1 MNPDLSRCARHPSQ
15 PPFTGFCSAC
25 LLERLSA
32 AALPATPPAPSPS
45 PLPPPPPR
53 PAAAAAH
60 EGEGRTTLLRL
71 FQLHDQ
77 QDRPAPVG
85 AGDQDPEP
93 RAEPEPPPPL
103 QRKRSLRQSC
113 EWIACC
119 EHGHDPASW
128 LPSRQSWDANDSA
141 SASASASASTSAAA
155 AAASSTT
162 APASAS
168 ALVLHPSTSKAS
180 LRPWWDR
187 TRRAANPVAGFL
199 SRSLSSQSWRE
210 TDAAARSRAQG
221 HAAARVNGGSHSVSS
236 SAGGVDSEVSPADSL
251 HAHVHSA
258 GRRDSLLRRFY
269 WLGRSSSVH
278 CPSPRRSPDTGM
290 LRFHRTPST
299 TRSKT
304 QARRRLHLFP
314 ARSHRHQQQQH

>member
-45 PLPPPPPR
+45 PLPPPPPPPPR
-53 PAAAAAH
+53 QAAAAQEA
-60 EGEGRTTLLRL
+60 EGRTTLLRL

-77 QDRPAPVG
+77 QDRPPPHG
-85 AGDQDPEP
+85 PGEQDPEP
-93 RAEPEPPPPL
+93 QAEPPPPPL

-113 EWIACC
+113 EWIVCC

-128 LPSRQSWDANDSA
+128 LPSRQSWDGND
-141 SASASASASTSAAA
+141 SASASASTSAAA
-155 AAASSTT
+155 AAA
-162 APASAS
+162 PASAS
-168 ALVLHPSTSKAS
+168 ALVLHSSSKGS

-187 TRRAANPVAGFL
+187 TRRAANPVTGFL

-210 TDAAARSRAQG
+210 TGASARSRAQG
-221 HAAARVNGGSHSVSS
+221 HAGGTAVRINGGSHSVSS
-236 SAGGVDSEVSPADSL
+236 SAGGVDSEMSPADSL

-258 GRRDSLLRRFY
+258 GRRRGDSLLRRFY

-290 LRFHRTPST
+290 LRFHHTPST

-304 QARRRLHLFP
+304 QGRRLNLFA
-314 ARSHRHQQQQH
+314 ARSHRHQQQH

>member
-45 PLPPPPPR
+45 PLPPPPPPPPR
-53 PAAAAAH
+53 PAAQA

-77 QDRPAPVG
+77 QDRPPSDG
-85 AGDQDPEP
+85 PEEQDPEP
-93 RAEPEPPPPL
+93 QAEQPPPPPL

-113 EWIACC
+113 EWIVCC

-141 SASASASASTSAAA
+141 TASTSAAA
-155 AAASSTT
+155 AP
-162 APASAS
+162 APAS
-168 ALVLHPSTSKAS
+168 ALVLHSGSTSKAP

-210 TDAAARSRAQG
+210 TDAAAARSRAQG
-221 HAAARVNGGSHSVSS
+221 GAAARANGGSHSVSS

-258 GRRDSLLRRFY
+258 SRRRGGDSLLRRFY

-278 CPSPRRSPDTGM
+278 CPSPRRSPDVGM

-299 TRSKT
+299 TARSKT
-304 QARRRLHLFP
+304 QGRRRLNLFGTH
-314 ARSHRHQQQQH
+314 SHRHQQQQH

>member
-45 PLPPPPPR
+45 PLPTPPPPPPPPPPPR
-53 PAAAAAH
+53 PA
-60 EGEGRTTLLRL
+60 EEGRTTLLRL

-77 QDRPAPVG
+77 QDRPP
-85 AGDQDPEP
+85 GDQDPQADP
-93 RAEPEPPPPL
+93 PPPPL

-113 EWIACC
+113 EWIVCC
-119 EHGHDPASW
+119 EHAHDPASW

-141 SASASASASTSAAA
+141 SASTAAA
-155 AAASSTT
+155 PSTT
-162 APASAS
+162 APASTS
-168 ALVLHPSTSKAS
+168 ALVLHSGSSSSKGS

-187 TRRAANPVAGFL
+187 TRRAANPVTGFL
-199 SRSLSSQSWRE
+199 SRSLSSHSWRE
-210 TDAAARSRAQG
+210 TDARASARPQG
-221 HAAARVNGGSHSVSS
+221 GTAVRINGGSHSVSS
-236 SAGGVDSEVSPADSL
+236 SAGGLDSEVSPADSL

-258 GRRDSLLRRFY
+258 ARRRRGDSLLRRFY

-290 LRFHRTPST
+290 LHFHHAPSTT

-304 QARRRLHLFP
+304 QGRRLNLF
-314 ARSHRHQQQQH
+314 AAHSHRHHQQQH

>member
-45 PLPPPPPR
+45 PLPPPPPPR
-53 PAAAAAH
+53 PVEVAE
-60 EGEGRTTLLRL
+60 EGGGRTTLLRL

-77 QDRPAPVG
+77 QDRPAPHG
-85 AGDQDPEP
+85 PGEQDPEP
-93 RAEPEPPPPL
+93 RADPPL

-113 EWIACC
+113 EWIVCC

-141 SASASASASTSAAA
+141 SASASTSAAA
-155 AAASSTT
+155 AAPSTT

-168 ALVLHPSTSKAS
+168 ALVLHSGSTSKAP

-199 SRSLSSQSWRE
+199 SRSLSSHSWRE
-210 TDAAARSRAQG
+210 TDADAAGRSRAQG
-221 HAAARVNGGSHSVSS
+221 GAAARVNGGSHSVSS

-278 CPSPRRSPDTGM
+278 CPSPRRSPDAGM

-304 QARRRLHLFP
+304 QGRRRLNLFT

>member
-32 AALPATPPAPSPS
+32 AALPATPPASSPS
-45 PLPPPPPR
+45 PLPPPPPPPPPPR
-53 PAAAAAH
+53 PAQQ
-60 EGEGRTTLLRL
+60 GEGRTTLLRL

-77 QDRPAPVG
+77 QDRPPPPHG
-85 AGDQDPEP
+85 PEEQDPEP
-93 RAEPEPPPPL
+93 PQADPPL

-113 EWIACC
+113 EWIVCC

-141 SASASASASTSAAA
+141 SASTSAAA
-155 AAASSTT
+155 AAPSTAGTTT

-168 ALVLHPSTSKAS
+168 ALVLHSTSSKAP

-187 TRRAANPVAGFL
+187 TLRAANPVAGLL

-210 TDAAARSRAQG
+210 ADAAARSRAQG
-221 HAAARVNGGSHSVSS
+221 GAAARANGGSHSVSS

-258 GRRDSLLRRFY
+258 GRHRGDSLLRRFY

-299 TRSKT
+299 TTRSKT
-304 QARRRLHLFP
+304 QGRRRLNLFA
-314 ARSHRHQQQQH
+314 ARSHRHQQHQH

>member
-45 PLPPPPPR
+45 PLPPPPPPPPPPR
-53 PAAAAAH
+53 PAP

-93 RAEPEPPPPL
+93 RADPEPPPPL

-113 EWIACC
+113 EWIVCC

-141 SASASASASTSAAA
+141 SASASASTSAAA
-155 AAASSTT
+155 AAA
-162 APASAS
+162 PATAS
-168 ALVLHPSTSKAS
+168 ALVLHSGSTSKAP

-210 TDAAARSRAQG
+210 TDAAAARSRAQG
-221 HAAARVNGGSHSVSS
+221 GTAGAARVNGGSHSVSS

-278 CPSPRRSPDTGM
+278 CPSPRRSPDAGM

-304 QARRRLHLFP
+304 QRRRRLNLF
-314 ARSHRHQQQQH
+314 ATHTHRHQQQQH